1 MQVQSTKMRRQ
12 WWYKNVSVWFL
23 MCVESLRVIP
33 RFHLCIHAMQNSFY
47 RFNVENKE
55 WNIKKEK
62 LKKKNKNKNA
72 HNRNVWKQRNL
83 KTKEFHGKYVPISYV
98 SCFFNLFR
106 NSPYYF
112 CFFVVCYLS
121 GIYLPLT
128 LSVCL
133 SFNRYTVYSI
143 VNSIWY
149 TYIYF

>member
-62 LKKKNKNKNA
+62 LKKK
-72 HNRNVWKQRNL
+72 KQKQKRTQQKCM
-83 KTKEFHGKYVPISYV
+83 KTKKSKNERISWKI
-98 SCFFNLFR
+98 C
-106 NSPYYF
+106 
-112 CFFVVCYLS
+112 
-121 GIYLPLT
+121 
-128 LSVCL
+128 
-133 SFNRYTVYSI
+133 
-143 VNSIWY
+143 
-149 TYIYF
+149 TYILCELLFQSLSKFTLLFLLFCCVLSLWHILASYTLCLFVF